1 MEKTK
6 LVGQTKDA
14 GFQIGV
20 RKTLAAPVENVWN
33 ILNKTVCEN

>member
-6 LVGQTKDA
+6 VVGQTKDA

-20 RKTLAAPVENVWN
+20 RKTFAVPVE
-33 ILNKTVCEN
+33 TV